1 MSRRRKYGDSS
12 APKNT
17 PRTTASEECSSV
29 VEPGSRRL
37 RSARRSV
44 LRVAGEGPPGPTWQ
58 QEQSPAVNSGI
69 NSNPEERKHQDI
81 CGK

>member
-17 PRTTASEECSSV
+17 PRTTAASEECSSV

-58 QEQSPAVNSGI
+58 QEQRPAVASGI
-69 NSNPEERKHQDI
+69 NSNPEEREP
-81 CGK
+81 